1 MPSLLLR
8 MGVLAFIDAIT
19 IWLVYGF
26 LADGNFFLAIVL
38 CSRHRLAERRP
49 SSSERYYPLR
59 WISPGMALMA
69 LMVVYPILFT
79 IGVSFTNYGLGHLV
93 TKQLAIRQIE
103 AQTYLAADS
112 PIYSWAAYQNL
123 PATICSG

>member
-1 MPSLLLR
+1 
-8 MGVLAFIDAIT
+8 
-19 IWLVYGF
+19 
-26 LADGNFFLAIVL
+26 
-38 CSRHRLAERRP
+38 
-49 SSSERYYPLR
+49 
-59 WISPGMALMA
+59 MALMA

-112 PIYSWAAYQNL
+112 PIYSWAAYQNVAGDYL
-123 PATICSG
+123 LWLTDPDTGAGVHRRTRRRAGRNAAATRSRKWTATPRSP